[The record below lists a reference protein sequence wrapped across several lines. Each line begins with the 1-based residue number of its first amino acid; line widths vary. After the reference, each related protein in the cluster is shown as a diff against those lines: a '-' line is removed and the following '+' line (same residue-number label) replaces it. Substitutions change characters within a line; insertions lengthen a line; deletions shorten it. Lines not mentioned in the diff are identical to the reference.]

1 MKKLALVLV
10 LALASF
16 GALAQQVDS
25 TQVKKK
31 TDGGL
36 VGDAANGLAVGVVRA
51 SSAPSSPVTGQLWC
65 DTTLSPC
72 TLKQYSGSTWI
83 APQVN
88 AAITTQADVSS
99 FPGSP
104 VDGQIFYSKAE
115 HALWVYDSTEA
126 KWNSIGSS
134 LTTSGASIQDVYTG
148 TLVSA
153 PGAATVAT
161 SATAGSLS
169 AGTYSYKVTCRN
181 STGGETTAGTASNT
195 ITSLVSKSV
204 DLSSIPTCGTGG
216 TNRSIFRTKVNQAGT
231 GPWYWVANIN
241 DNSTTTLHDGLA
253 DASALFL
260 APEINYSGAMP
271 SGWTIANNTTA
282 NGAGV
287 TGRGTMV
294 FRANVPTCACCS
306 TPTADTWTRIVRD
319 ITSYSSGNYT
329 IQFRLYQQGITGDTN
344 LGATCPVHFGMRNG
358 SGDTAVRQ
366 WWGEGSTF
374 STGCVSLATITLPFT
389 SSNHNWLT
397 YQQRTTIG
405 GATGAVTQATNPWPE
420 VDALPMYFKIVKR
433 GNYVSV
439 FWSADAVNWRSDTSC
454 GGGTNTNSGCVLGT
468 LLGPSTTQFEI
479 PAAVFTNTA
488 QNGFYIE
495 IDSWTLTVN

>member
-1 MKKLALVLV
+1 MKKFLLSILFLFAFPALSQ
-10 LALASF
+10 A
-16 GALAQQVDS
+16 VDS
-25 TQVKKK
+25 SQMKLGTN
-31 TDGGL
+31 GGL
-36 VGDAANGLAVGVVRA
+36 VGDAANALWVGVYRA
-51 SSAPSSPVTGQLWC
+51 ASAPSSPVTGALWC

-72 TLKQYSGSTWI
+72 TLKQYTGSVWV

-88 AAITTQADVSS
+88 AAITTQADTSS

-104 VDGQIFYSKAE
+104 VDGQIFYSKSPKS
-115 HALWVYDSTEA
+115 LWVYDGTA
-126 KWNSIGSS
+126 AVWVALGYTGYNSGPNV
-134 LTTSGASIQDVYTG
+134 LDVYSSSTI
-148 TLVSA
+148 SA
-153 PGAATVAT
+153 PGAATAT
-161 SATAGSLS
+161 ASATAGSLS

-181 STGGETTAGTASNT
+181 STGGETTPGTVSNT
-195 ITSLVSKSV
+195 ITSLVSKST

-216 TNRSIFRTKVNQAGT
+216 TNRSIWRTKVNQAGT

-241 DNSTTTLHDGLA
+241 DNSTTTLNDGLA
-253 DASALFL
+253 DASATLL
-260 APEINYSGAMP
+260 APEINYSGALP
-271 SGWTIANNTTA
+271 SGWVVTNGHNYD
-282 NGAGV
+282 GAGV
-287 TGRGTMV
+287 STRNTLV
-294 FRANVPTCACCS
+294 FRSAAPVCACCS
-306 TPTADTWTRIVRD
+306 SPTADTGVRIVKD
-319 ITSYSSGNYT
+319 ITSYASGNYT
-329 IQFRLYQQGITGDTN
+329 IIFRLYQQGLTGDTN

-374 STGCVSLATITLPFT
+374 STGCTSLATVTLPFT

-405 GATGAVTQATNPWPE
+405 GATGSTTNATNPWPE
-420 VDALPMYFKIVKR
+420 VDALPMWFKIVKR

-454 GGGTNTNSGCVLGT
+454 GGGSSANSACVLGT

-488 QNGFYIE
+488 QSGFYIE
-495 IDSWTLTVN
+495 IDSFSLTVN